1 MHPNP
6 KPKPKRADTRLGGL
20 RRLAPAAFAALLTA
34 CAPVGPD
41 FVRPEVPANPAWL
54 DAELRAF
61 ETDAAQLEQW
71 WRVLE
76 DPVLDELIAT
86 ARRENNTL
94 EIAGLRVLE
103 SQARLNIAVGNK
115 YPQQQVLAGD
125 ISAVGVSETAANSA
139 TTDTRYTQ
147 LNAGVSV
154 VWEIDFWGRFRRGI
168 EAADAGLLASIAG
181 YDEATV
187 LLTAQVADIYA
198 LIRAT
203 QEQLRLARE
212 SYAIQERSY
221 EIAEVLY
228 RNGSSSELDTLQA
241 KTQLLGTAAVIPDL
255 ETTLRQLKNA
265 LAVLLGRTPGNVDD
279 ILHGEGSL
287 PTVPDTASV
296 GIPAD
301 LLRQRPD
308 VRRAEL
314 QALAQN
320 ALVGVA
326 QANLYPS
333 FSLAGTLGVSA
344 AEGTSS
350 TGSGESGIDTLFS
363 SDSIG
368 YSIGPSFVWPFLNY
382 GRIRNNVR
390 VEDAR
395 LQQALIAY
403 RETVLQAYREV
414 EDAIVALAGARKQDT
429 ILDEGV
435 RTARRSAELSLL
447 RYQEGFADYQRV
459 LQAQQALFA
468 QQQRY
473 ATNRGNVLR
482 SFVALY
488 RGLGGGWQSAASPQY
503 IDEATQ
509 QEMQERTNWGDVLDN
524 PPARR

>member
-1 MHPNP
+1 MNLSQKQ
-6 KPKPKRADTRLGGL
+6 KPAELQIGVRSRLIL
-20 RRLAPAAFAALLTA
+20 AALTALLGA

-54 DAELRAF
+54 DAELDAF
-61 ETDAAQLEQW
+61 QTDAAQLEEW
-71 WRVLE
+71 WRALE

-86 ARRENNTL
+86 ARRENNGL

-115 YPQQQVLAGD
+115 YPQQQVLAGNV
-125 ISAVGVSETAANSA
+125 SAIGASETTPNTG
-139 TTDTRYTQ
+139 TTDTNFTEFN
-147 LNAGVSV
+147 LGASV
-154 VWEIDFWGRFRRGI
+154 VWEIDFWGRFRRGV
-168 EAADAGLLASIAG
+168 EAADAGLLASIAS
-181 YDEATV
+181 YDEALV
-187 LLTAQVADIYA
+187 LLTAQVADVYA

-203 QEQLRLARE
+203 EEQLRLARD

-228 RNGSSSELDTLQA
+228 RNGSSSELDALQA

-255 ETTLRQLKNA
+255 RTTLQQLRNA

-279 ILHGEGSL
+279 ILKGEGRL
-287 PTVPDTASV
+287 PAIPESIAT
-296 GIPAD
+296 GIPAN

-333 FSLAGTLGVSA
+333 FSLAGTIGVTT
-344 AEGTSS
+344 AEGTTS
-350 TGSGESGIDTLFS
+350 TGSGESGVEQLFS

-368 YSIGPSFVWPFLNY
+368 YSIGPQFVWPFLNY

-395 LQQALIAY
+395 LQQALVAY
-403 RETVLQAYREV
+403 RETVIQAYREV
-414 EDAIVALAGARKQDT
+414 EDAMTALVGARTQDR
-429 ILDEGV
+429 ILAEGV
-435 RTARRSAELSLL
+435 QTARRSAELSLL

-459 LQAQQALFA
+459 LQAQQALFG

-473 ATNRGNVLR
+473 ANNRGNVMR
-482 SFVALY
+482 SFIALY
-488 RGLGGGWQSAASPQY
+488 RGLGGGWQQAMPAEY
-503 IDEATQ
+503 VDEATRQ
-509 QEMQERTNWGDVLDN
+509 QMQERTNWGDVLDA
-524 PPARR
+524 PPERR

>member
-1 MHPNP
+1 MRPSQKQ
-6 KPKPKRADTRLGGL
+6 KPADL
-20 RRLAPAAFAALLTA
+20 RKDLAPFLIAAALTMLLSA

-54 DAELRAF
+54 DAELAAF
-61 ETDAAQLEQW
+61 ETDAAQLQEW

-86 ARRENNTL
+86 ARRENNGL
-94 EIAGLRVLE
+94 KIAGLRVLE

-115 YPQQQVLAGD
+115 YPQQQVLAGNV
-125 ISAVGVSETAANSA
+125 SAIGASETTPNTG
-139 TTDTRYTQ
+139 TTDTNFTEFN
-147 LNAGVSV
+147 LGASV
-154 VWEIDFWGRFRRGI
+154 VWEIDFWGRFRRGV
-168 EAADAGLLASIAG
+168 EAADAGLLASIAS
-181 YDEATV
+181 YDEALV
-187 LLTAQVADIYA
+187 LLTAQVADVYA
-198 LIRAT
+198 LLRAT
-203 QEQLRLARE
+203 EEQLRLARE

-228 RNGSSSELDTLQA
+228 RNGSSSELDALQA

-255 ETTLRQLKNA
+255 EASLRQLKNA

-279 ILHGEGSL
+279 ILKGEGRL
-287 PTVPDTASV
+287 PAIPESIAT

-333 FSLAGTLGVSA
+333 FSLAGTIGVTT
-344 AEGTSS
+344 AEGTAS
-350 TGSGESGIDTLFS
+350 TGSGESGVEQLFS

-368 YSIGPSFVWPFLNY
+368 YSIGPQFVWPFLNY
-382 GRIRNNVR
+382 GRIRNNIR

-395 LQQALIAY
+395 LQQALVAY
-403 RETVLQAYREV
+403 RETVIQAYREV
-414 EDAIVALAGARKQDT
+414 EDAMTALVGTRKQDR
-429 ILDEGV
+429 ILAEGV
-435 RTARRSAELSLL
+435 QTARRSAELSLL

-473 ATNRGNVLR
+473 ATNHGAIMR

-488 RGLGGGWQSAASPQY
+488 RGFGGGWQLPETVDFV
-503 IDEATQ
+503 DEAPRE
-509 QEMQERTNWGDVLDN
+509 EMKQRTNWGNLLDD
-524 PPARR
+524 PPQRQ

>member
-1 MHPNP
+1 MLPSR
-6 KPKPKRADTRLGGL
+6 KPKQPDFPGNGRAGPS
-20 RRLAPAAFAALLTA
+20 LAAACAVLLTA

-54 DAELRAF
+54 DAELGAF
-61 ETDAAQLEQW
+61 EADAAQLENW
-71 WRVLE
+71 WRVLQ

-103 SQARLNIAVGNK
+103 AQARLNIAVGNK
-115 YPQQQVLAGD
+115 YPQQQVLAGN
-125 ISAVGVSETAANSA
+125 IAAIGASETTPNTG
-139 TTDTRYTQ
+139 TTDTNFREFNLGAT
-147 LNAGVSV
+147 V

-168 EAADAGLLASIAG
+168 EAADAGLLASIAS
-181 YDEATV
+181 YDEALV
-187 LLTAQVADIYA
+187 LLTAQVADVYA

-203 QEQLRLARE
+203 QEQLRLARD
-212 SYAIQERSY
+212 SYKIQERSFQ
-221 EIAEVLY
+221 IAEVLF
-228 RNGSSSELDTLQA
+228 RNGSSSELDALQA
-241 KTQLLGTAAVIPDL
+241 RTQLLGTAAVIPDL
-255 ETTLRQLKNA
+255 ESTLRQLKNA
-265 LAVLLGRTPGNVDD
+265 LAVLLGRTPGTVDG
-279 ILHGEGSL
+279 ILGGEGSL
-287 PTVPDTASV
+287 PDIPETVAV

-326 QANLYPS
+326 EANLYPS

-350 TGSGESGIDTLFS
+350 TSSGESGVDQLFS
-363 SDSIG
+363 TDSIG

-395 LQQALIAY
+395 LQQALLAY
-403 RETVLQAYREV
+403 RETVIQAYREV
-414 EDAIVALAGARKQDT
+414 EDAIAGLVGARTQDL
-429 ILDEGV
+429 ILAEGV

-473 ATNRGNVLR
+473 ATNRGNVMR

-488 RGLGGGWQSAASPQY
+488 RGLGGGWQLPSPVQY
-503 IDEATQ
+503 IDEDTR